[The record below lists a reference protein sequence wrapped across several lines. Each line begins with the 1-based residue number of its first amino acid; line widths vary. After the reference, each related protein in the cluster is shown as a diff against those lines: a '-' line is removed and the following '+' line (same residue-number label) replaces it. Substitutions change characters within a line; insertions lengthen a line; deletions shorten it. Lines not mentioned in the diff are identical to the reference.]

1 LVQHLQGHAS
11 ITMTLDCYSHWMP
24 SMDRNTAKR
33 MDEASLRD
41 QGLDRPSPRD
51 TSCDVGSLELAP

>member
-1 LVQHLQGHAS
+1 
-11 ITMTLDCYSHWMP
+11 MTLDCYSHWMP